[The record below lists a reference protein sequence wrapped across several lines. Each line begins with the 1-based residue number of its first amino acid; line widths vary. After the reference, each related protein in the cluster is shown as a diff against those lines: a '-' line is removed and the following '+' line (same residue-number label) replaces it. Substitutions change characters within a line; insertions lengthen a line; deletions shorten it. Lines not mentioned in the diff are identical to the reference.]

1 MWVVESQI
9 KSNNN
14 FQQRLLRKTPLK
26 TSQKLPD
33 VEIRIRECF
42 HSLNLNFI
50 QPAGR
55 GLFFVSVLCRLFMNH
70 ESGISSP
77 MGHWGKATLRPRRWG
92 QRQWGQTTLRPDDVE
107 ARRRWGQTT
116 LRPGDVEARYVWVT
130 FPNLNI
136 GLNVAT
142 LRPMFGLKVATSRPM
157 LSQNLIENFFF

>member
-1 MWVVESQI
+1 MPPSLLHAPGHQHHASQ
-9 KSNNN
+9 
-14 FQQRLLRKTPLK
+14 T
-26 TSQKLPD
+26 
-33 VEIRIRECF
+33 
-42 HSLNLNFI
+42 
-50 QPAGR
+50 
-55 GLFFVSVLCRLFMNH
+55 
-70 ESGISSP
+70 SP
-77 MGHWGKATLRPRRWG
+77 MGHWGQATLRPRRWG

-157 LSQNLIENFFF
+157 LSQNLIENFFSRCHIFNLLFFCGIKFFLNISFQGTWSKCNDYLCNCVFCICYTVIS